1 MLSAH
6 KDFEIGARA
15 GNASEALDALK
26 SVRVDIVLLDV
37 EMPGTSGLQALPEIL
52 KRGHGARVLIVS
64 SICEQGAEATVKA
77 LALGAADT
85 LPSPAPGGS
94 PGAFWGVR
102 ADRCARTAG
111 ADRPKSA
118 GPPPLLQEQVKVR
131 FARVPIRLFP
141 FRGSGRRGV
150 RK

>member
-1 MLSAH
+1 MIVDVSPFARSVLSRMLSSH
-6 KDFEIGARA
+6 QDLEIVALA

-37 EMPGTSGLQALPEIL
+37 ELPGTSGLQALPEIL

-85 LPSPAPGGS
+85 LPKPGTGSFAGRFPEVLAERLRRIGRVDPANVGG
-94 PGAFWGVR
+94 A
-102 ADRCARTAG
+102 AG
-111 ADRPKSA
+111 SDA
-118 GPPPLLQEQVKVR
+118 
-131 FARVPIRLFP
+131 
-141 FRGSGRRGV
+141 
-150 RK
+150 

>member
-15 GNASEALDALK
+15 GNASEALAALK

-64 SICEQGAEATVKA
+64 SICEPGAEATVKA
-77 LALGAADT
+77 LALGAADQ
-85 LPSPAPGGS
+85 LPKPGNRRFASPFS
-94 PGAFWGVR
+94 EVR
-102 ADRCARTAG
+102 AEPARRVGTGATA
-111 ADRPKSA
+111 
-118 GPPPLLQEQVKVR
+118 Q
-131 FARVPIRLFP
+131 
-141 FRGSGRRGV
+141 
-150 RK
+150 